1 MNKFYGAIGY
11 AVTKE
16 ISPGVYEDS
25 IVTHNYY
32 GEIVRNSRQ
41 YQTSENLNDNLNIS
55 NEISIIADPF
65 AYENFYAIKFIEFM
79 GVKWKVT
86 NIEVKYPRLILNIGG
101 VYNG

>member
-41 YQTSENLNDNLNIS
+41 LPSKQINCQVRQLAPKHLPEL
-55 NEISIIADPF
+55 
-65 AYENFYAIKFIEFM
+65 IKRQLLRYRVI
-79 GVKWKVT
+79 
-86 NIEVKYPRLILNIGG
+86 R
-101 VYNG
+101 